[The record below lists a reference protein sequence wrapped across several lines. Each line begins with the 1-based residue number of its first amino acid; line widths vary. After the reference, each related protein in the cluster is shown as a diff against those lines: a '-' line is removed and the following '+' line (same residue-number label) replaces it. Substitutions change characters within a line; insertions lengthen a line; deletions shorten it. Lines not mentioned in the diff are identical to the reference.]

1 MKKCEKCGE
10 LNGDNRGTCFAC
22 GAVLPPP
29 QTLQVCPKCKIVYR
43 HTTKVCE
50 DCGGPLEPYHGERY
64 ITAGTDYG
72 TPKQSVQVARDPN
85 APSTGLYVLSALIP
99 IVGLALG
106 LTYIARRDD
115 DYGKEMIVLAVVGA
129 VAWAALSFLV
139 FWVL

>member
-29 QTLQVCPKCKIVYR
+29 QPLQVCPKCKIVYR

-50 DCGGPLEPYHGERY
+50 DCGGPLEPYYGEHY
-64 ITAGTDYG
+64 ITTGKNYG
-72 TPKQSVQVARDPN
+72 APPNNVQAARDPN

-115 DYGKEMIVLAVVGA
+115 DYGKEMIGLSIAGA
-129 VAWAALSFLV
+129 VAWAVLSFVVIWIL
-139 FWVL
+139 